1 MFMANV
7 NKIKYVGGNEILNG
21 AITNNQVALGVDMDL
36 DFGPTTDTQYWQ
48 GVTPNNSGYTIYY
61 LNGEDQPRIEVA
73 QNDAA
78 LIFFANSFGA
88 SSVTTVTDA
97 LNYFKSTP
105 GYFIT
110 NKKVDSITTSGMTLM
125 YDPGLVQSYPKSGT
139 TMDNL
144 GTLAAGANTPQITF
158 QPVGAPVEFVDEK
171 GGSLLFHNYGDGDGS
186 YAKTT
191 FSGSSNNFTY
201 NVWFK
206 VSSFT
211 TPSGWGWNVV
221 TSRDS
226 YQQIGIFT
234 AGGNGYID
242 FYDDNYNVEIYNQT
256 GQPQV
261 IIGKWHN
268 VIVRHIEGE
277 TTQLYL
283 DNVFLAEDTT
293 NINLFNTNMTGFTI
307 GGANL
312 GPDFFDGQIGHVA
325 YYDRAL
331 SIAEIEKNYN
341 ALHNRYYGAIAGET
355 VMLLAEM
362 PNTNNFGYVI
372 LDAATGTASGPF
384 DTYVDRTD
392 YNEDNILQ
400 VNHGGYT
407 LIFRNDNNGNIYKVL
422 FVDALGTIVETFDR
436 TTSDFNYDRVNGF
449 INIITDS
456 DAGLIKFFDG
466 TAVGEYT
473 WDTGLEQSYWDW
485 NWNPTTKNKTFVIY
499 TKNYNTNMVTWKL
512 ANAQTGVVSL
522 PSYNNNDFDT
532 EPILY
537 TSGNFVVVPM
547 YNSNT
552 SLHSSIEIYGTDGTL
567 KHSESLTGFTFD
579 SWQGEEFGNGKFSLI
594 YKSNPDENVDYKI
607 YAYIE
612 STNSFVSTTHVR
624 GYNFRDYN
632 TYSRSLNSPNEN
644 TDSNSIHYMFHG
656 DYNCQNNLC
665 DFNYIS
671 FVSLFD
677 GETNFITNLLTSGS
691 TVSITWDGDD
701 TKYYND
707 LINTGDGKLKSMLVK
722 PDGFHYTEILADA
735 SRLTNYNQSSLNND
749 VMWLLYLD
757 NVYNTYN
764 YYVINGETNAI
775 KDTLVTSNPGNYQYY
790 HTNSDSIYIKN
801 YNTNEGWYLCRNQPT
816 FTSIGKYDYAWDRG
830 STFVDDNTWVEPG
843 VIVLFN
849 PNSDR
854 HCRILSP
861 TGISNEFTLPESQSN
876 GWSLYIGNTFI
887 GWKYN
892 TMSDNKPA
900 MRLYDF
906 SGNTINDYVSP
917 ISGDTGWDFWN
928 YGVTGNLAF
937 VVAGEGGL
945 GIGQFGT
952 LVPTIL
958 NADGTYSSQ
967 TISQSG
973 LGSHWTTGT
982 DYFWW
987 DC

>member
-1 MFMANV
+1 MFMAIT
-7 NKIKYVGGNEILNG
+7 NKIKYTGSNEILNG
-21 AITNNQVALGVDMDL
+21 AITNNNVNLGVDIDL
-36 DFGPTTDTQYWQ
+36 DYGETRNTGYWA
-48 GVTPNNSGYTIYY
+48 GVNPNNSGYTIYY

-88 SSVTTVTDA
+88 PGAANVHEA
-97 LNYFKSTP
+97 LQFFKSTP

-144 GTLAAGANTPQITF
+144 GTLAAGANTPQMTF
-158 QPVGAPVEFVDEK
+158 EPVGVPVEFVDEK
-171 GGSLLFHNYGDGDGS
+171 GGSLRFYNYGDGDGS

-191 FSGSSNNFTY
+191 FSGSSTHFTY

-206 VSSFT
+206 VNSFT
-211 TPSGWGWNVV
+211 TQTWNVI
-221 TSRDS
+221 TSRDN

-234 AGGNGYID
+234 NGGNGYID
-242 FYDDNYNVEIYNQT
+242 FYENNYNVDLYDET

-268 VIVRHIEGE
+268 VTVRHIEGE

-293 NINLFNTNMTGFTI
+293 NVNLFNTNMTGFTI
-307 GGANL
+307 GGTNII
-312 GPDFFDGQIGHVA
+312 PDFFDGQIGHVA
-325 YYDRAL
+325 LYDRAL
-331 SIAEIEKNYN
+331 SVAEIEKNYN
-341 ALHNRYYGAIAGET
+341 ALHNRYYGAMAGET
-355 VMLLAEM
+355 VMLLSEM

-392 YNEDNILQ
+392 YQEWDILS

-407 LIFRNDNNGNIYKVL
+407 LMFNNNNNGNIYKVL

-436 TTSDFNYDRVNGF
+436 TTSDFNYDRVDGF

-473 WDTGLEQSYWDW
+473 WDTGLEDAYWDW
-485 NWNPTTKNKTFVIY
+485 NWDPTSKNKTFVIY
-499 TKNYNTNMVTWKL
+499 TRNYNTNMVTWKL

-532 EPILY
+532 EPMLY
-537 TSGNFVVVPM
+537 TSGNFVVLPM
-547 YNSNT
+547 YNNNT
-552 SLHSSIEIYGTDGTL
+552 SLYSSIEIYGTDGTL
-567 KHSESLTGFTFD
+567 KHSESLSGFTFD
-579 SWQGEEFGNGKFSLI
+579 SWSGEFFGSGKFSLL
-594 YKSNPDENVDYKI
+594 YRHYNDENVDYKI
-607 YAYIE
+607 FSYTE

-632 TYSRSLNSPNEN
+632 TYSQSLNYPNED
-644 TDSNSIHYMFHG
+644 TDSNSIHYMFYG
-656 DYNCQNNLC
+656 DYNDSNNLW
-665 DFNYIS
+665 DMNYVS
-671 FVSLFD
+671 YVSLFD
-677 GETNFITNLLTSGS
+677 GETNFITNVLASGS
-691 TVSITWDGDD
+691 TVSIAWDGDD

-707 LINTGDGKLKSMLVK
+707 LVNTGDGKLKSMLVK

-735 SRLTNYNQSSLNND
+735 SRLSGYNRRTLNND
-749 VMWLLYLD
+749 MFWRLWLD
-757 NVYNTYN
+757 GAYNTYN
-764 YYVINGETNAI
+764 YYFINGTTGAI
-775 KDTLVTSNPGNYQYY
+775 RDTLTFSTTDTYRDSYR
-790 HTNSDSIYIKN
+790 TEFDSIYIR
-801 YNTNEGWYLCRNQPT
+801 NTESQNQGWYLCRNQPT
-816 FTSIGKYDYAWDRG
+816 FTSIGYYDYIR
-830 STFVDDNTWVEPG
+830 SINNTFINDSNWSNPG
-843 VIVLFN
+843 IIVMYN
-849 PNSDR
+849 PNGDR
-854 HCRILSP
+854 TCRILSP
-861 TGISNEFTLPESQSN
+861 TGISNEFTLPESQSQ
-876 GWSLYIGNTFI
+876 GWDLEIGNTFI
-887 GWKYN
+887 GWRYN
-892 TMSDNKPA
+892 TMSDNLPA

-917 ISGDTGWDFWN
+917 ISGDNGWSFWN
-928 YGVTGNLAF
+928 QGVDGNIAY

-945 GIGQFGT
+945 NINQWGT

-967 TISQSG
+967 TIRQNNI
-973 LGSHWTTGT
+973 GSHWITGT